1 MIEKKE
7 TMMVGGY
14 ECYVKDGEY
23 CTLIDGQ
30 ECVVLTDLIE
40 VTDEETLAYLN
51 STLDNENYL
60 RSSSELPSDVY
71 DLRNEQEFH
80 DDVNVTSSDYM
91 SQKLAVDLSA
101 NPIRLHIGFWNK
113 RTVKLS
119 FYYYIPALPNTYDT
133 SKAGGSWFHA
143 DVTAEF
149 WLGSQTKKYAVD
161 TAFKTATILQMKVF
175 NEGTEPQKE
184 FDYYLSVSKKD

>member
-1 MIEKKE
+1 MIEKK
-7 TMMVGGY
+7 
-14 ECYVKDGEY
+14 
-23 CTLIDGQ
+23 
-30 ECVVLTDLIE
+30 
-40 VTDEETLAYLN
+40 
-51 STLDNENYL
+51 ENYL

-119 FYYYIPALPNTYDT
+119 FYYIYPHCPIHMIRA
-133 SKAGGSWFHA
+133 KQGEVGSM
-143 DVTAEF
+143 
-149 WLGSQTKKYAVD
+149 
-161 TAFKTATILQMKVF
+161 QM
-175 NEGTEPQKE
+175 
-184 FDYYLSVSKKD
+184 